1 MVTMNEMASS
11 YVNNL
16 QEEIKRAENNLDE
29 QQRYLTHLKS
39 HFRECVDTLQN
50 NTNQNANPSPP
61 QTSAPN
67 SVPLSTVNPQLESS
81 VVNEDGSV
89 SETYSV
95 NPFMQTR

>member
-29 QQRYLTHLKS
+29 QQRYLTQLKS

-50 NTNQNANPSPP
+50 NTSNQNKRP
-61 QTSAPN
+61 T
-67 SVPLSTVNPQLESS
+67 SVPLSATNPQLESS
-81 VVNEDGSV
+81 VVNEDGSI

-95 NPFMQTR
+95 NPFVQTN